1 MIPQIPDKLRNPA
14 TTMKRHL
21 LTALALLPACA
32 DAQSDAETSLWSPD
46 RLAGDLFGI
55 RTPLAERGMDL
66 RLEATNFYHGDVDGS
81 GPDHLEFGGKLDLF
95 FAMDGQKAGLWPGLF
110 LNVHGEYRYGDA
122 SAQAGALTPVNAAM
136 LSPRNSDDVFAFTN
150 VVLTQAFSES
160 VLLSIGKFNTIDL
173 ADRTFL
179 GGRGVEGFMNT
190 SFVAP
195 PIAGR
200 TIPVSTLGAILS
212 VLDEGK
218 PLFNIGILDSRSP
231 LTSPGFDGLDD
242 DEMTFLADY
251 TFYTKIGG
259 LELKGLDGT
268 HTISGSYSTID
279 AFSIDS
285 SDYLRPPTGPGVI
298 PVREGDSWQITYTF
312 EQYLCQQAS
321 DPTKGWGIFGMLAW
335 SDGNPNPFHYS
346 AVLGLG
352 ANGVCA
358 ARPDDNFG
366 VGVFWNGVSDRLKQ
380 TVRPVARLQD
390 EYGAEIYYDAAV
402 FPWFRLGAN
411 VQWVRPVLANRDDA
425 IFAGLR
431 SRVIF

>member
-1 MIPQIPDKLRNPA
+1 MKSKPLLHITGWILLSLAAQAPAQDSLLDRPQLGGNLLGLRD
-14 TTMKRHL
+14 L
-21 LTALALLPACA
+21 LGAHGT
-32 DAQSDAETSLWSPD
+32 E
-46 RLAGDLFGI
+46 
-55 RTPLAERGMDL
+55 L
-66 RLEATNFYHGDVDGS
+66 RLESTQFYYGDLAGS
-81 GPDHLEFGGKLDLF
+81 GPEKLELGGKTDVF

-122 SAQAGALTPVNAAM
+122 SAAAGTLTPVNAAM
-136 LSPRNSDDVFAFTN
+136 LSPRDQDDVFGFTH

-160 VLLSIGKFNTIDL
+160 VLLSVGKFNTVDL

-218 PLFNIGILDSRSP
+218 PLFNLGILDSRSSGTDSG
-231 LTSPGFDGLDD
+231 LDGLDD
-242 DEMTFLADY
+242 EELTIIADY
-251 TFYTKIGG
+251 TFYTQWGG
-259 LELKGLDGT
+259 HTGT
-268 HTISGSYSTID
+268 HTFSGSYSTLNAYSFD
-279 AFSIDS
+279 A
-285 SDYLRPPTGPGVI
+285 SDYLRPPTGGPI
-298 PVREGDSWQITYTF
+298 IAFQQSDSWQLTYLF
-312 EQYLCQQAS
+312 EQYLCEWGDES
-321 DPTKGWGIFGMLAW
+321 KNGWGIFGMLAW
-335 SDGNPNPFHYS
+335 SDGNPNPFEYS

-358 ARPDDNFG
+358 ARPHDRFG
-366 VGVFWNGVSDRLKQ
+366 VGLFWNGVSRALKS
-380 TVRPVARLQD
+380 TVRPLTRIDD
-390 EYGAEIYYDAAV
+390 EYGVELFYDAAV
-402 FPWFRLGAN
+402 TPWLHFGAD
-411 VQWVRPVLANRDDA
+411 VQFVHPVLSGNDDA

>member
-1 MIPQIPDKLRNPA
+1 
-14 TTMKRHL
+14 MKTRIL
-21 LTALALLPACA
+21 LTLGALTGACF
-32 DAQSDAETSLWSPD
+32 AQSDAETSLWSQE
-46 RLAGDLFGI
+46 RLAGDLFGL
-55 RTPLAERGMDL
+55 RHSLGACGMDL

-81 GPDHLEFGGKLDLF
+81 GPNDMEFGGKLDLF

-110 LNVHGEYRYGDA
+110 FNVHGEYRYGDTA
-122 SAQAGALTPVNAAM
+122 AQAGALTPVNAAM

-160 VLLSIGKFNTIDL
+160 VLLSVGKFNTIDL
-173 ADRTFL
+173 ADRSFL
-179 GGRGVEGFMNT
+179 GGRGVENFMNT

-200 TIPVSTLGAILS
+200 TIPISTLGAILS

-218 PLFNIGILDSRSP
+218 PLFNIGVLDARSP

-259 LELKGLDGT
+259 LDGT
-268 HTISGSYSTID
+268 HTIAGSYSTID

-285 SDYLRPPTGPGVI
+285 NDYLRPPTGPGVI
-298 PVREGDSWQITYTF
+298 PVREDDSWYVSYTF
-312 EQYLCQQAS
+312 EQYLCQWAD
-321 DPTKGWGIFGMLAW
+321 DPTKGWGVFGILAY

-346 AVLGLG
+346 AVLGIG

-366 VGVFWNGVSDRLKQ
+366 IGCFWNGVSDRLKE

-390 EYGAEIYYDAAV
+390 EYGVEIYYDAAV
-402 FPWFRLGAN
+402 FPWFRLG
-411 VQWVRPVLANRDDA
+411 VDIQWVRPVLANNDDA
-425 IFAGLR
+425 IFAGIR